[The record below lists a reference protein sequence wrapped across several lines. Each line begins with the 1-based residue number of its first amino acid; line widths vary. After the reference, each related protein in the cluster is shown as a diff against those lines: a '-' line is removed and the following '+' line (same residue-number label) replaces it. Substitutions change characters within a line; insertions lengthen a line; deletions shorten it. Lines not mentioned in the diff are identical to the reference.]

1 MVLNNIQRTLCVSHI
16 WGTSCGPRG
25 KTTCP
30 RLTWSRLSYGHSCG
44 WLCPGRTWLATPVAV
59 GGRGRGG
66 NLREA
71 VGRVSGWWDGLEAAA
86 KEASGP
92 CPLPLTLTSWKEIP
106 HCIWGSPILAVH
118 RKCPF
123 LPERQKASTD
133 GLDVSR
139 QVCGRSP
146 REANPDFSRHGS
158 SFGKF
163 SDNGHC
169 WLAALEWEPPTRPS
183 SWSSSDCT
191 PPHSFARGSWE
202 DKCRGQNHS
211 SFLTNPL
218 VLNPDVL
225 PVKWASPFVSWMSP

>member
-1 MVLNNIQRTLCVSHI
+1 MVLNKVQRPLFVSHI

-30 RLTWSRLSYGHSCG
+30 RLTWSRHRDGHRCG
-44 WLCPGRTWLATPVAV
+44 WLCPGRTWLATPVDV
-59 GGRGRGG
+59 GGRGHGG

-71 VGRVSGWWDGLEAAA
+71 VGRVNGWWDGLEAAA
-86 KEASGP
+86 KEVSGP

-118 RKCPF
+118 RKYPF
-123 LPERQKASTD
+123 PPERQKASTD
-133 GLDVSR
+133 GLDASR
-139 QVCGRSP
+139 QVCGSSP

-158 SFGKF
+158 YFGKF

-169 WLAALEWEPPTRPS
+169 WLHWNEKPLPGQVPGPPLTAHLP
-183 SWSSSDCT
+183 T
-191 PPHSFARGSWE
+191 PLPEVPWDDE
-202 DKCRGQNHS
+202 CRGQNHS

-225 PVKWASPFVSWMSP
+225 LVKWARPFVSWTSP